1 MPFADDIRK
10 YTFASL
16 EKLISKNGE
25 EITKHPYIP
34 TESQQEAMDN
44 FVDAMDLMAAGEK
57 DEEGHVKP
65 IALQRLLSNMSYNP
79 GIAPPGLTLQTRITL
94 QSIGSNKPCS
104 TVLLSPTSQPI
115 HSHLRTPSSSNISN
129 HPENSSNVPN
139 QPLSKLKKRSK
150 SSKYPNALQK
160 EVRQRQKKVTNMQQK
175 MMKCYC
181 SIANATSP
189 RRIRRCHQ

>member
-1 MPFADDIRK
+1 MGAGMPLHPLIIPTVKEVAQMPFADDIRK

-65 IALQRLLSNMSYNP
+65 TAL
-79 GIAPPGLTLQTRITL
+79 
-94 QSIGSNKPCS
+94 
-104 TVLLSPTSQPI
+104 
-115 HSHLRTPSSSNISN
+115 
-129 HPENSSNVPN
+129 
-139 QPLSKLKKRSK
+139 
-150 SSKYPNALQK
+150 
-160 EVRQRQKKVTNMQQK
+160 
-175 MMKCYC
+175 
-181 SIANATSP
+181 
-189 RRIRRCHQ
+189 